1 MFKGYEYFLFYVH
14 THEGETAGLG
24 GDVEEVG
31 VVADHQVLQAAEE
44 GDGVWDVHQALVRQV
59 EVSQVHQLQDLHG
72 EATVSV
78 LVWTKNHLIGTGSK
92 KTTTV
97 WYRYWYFEG
106 YTQII
111 VILL

>member
-1 MFKGYEYFLFYVH
+1 MFKGYEYFLLYVH

-78 LVWTKNHLIGTGSK
+78 LV
-92 KTTTV
+92 
-97 WYRYWYFEG
+97 
-106 YTQII
+106 
-111 VILL
+111 